1 MEKLKEIDTFP
12 EALEGKD
19 KIVFGNIQQIY
30 EFHKE

>member
-1 MEKLKEIDTFP
+1 MNKLKELESLP

-19 KIVFGNIQQIY
+19 KVVFGNIHQIY